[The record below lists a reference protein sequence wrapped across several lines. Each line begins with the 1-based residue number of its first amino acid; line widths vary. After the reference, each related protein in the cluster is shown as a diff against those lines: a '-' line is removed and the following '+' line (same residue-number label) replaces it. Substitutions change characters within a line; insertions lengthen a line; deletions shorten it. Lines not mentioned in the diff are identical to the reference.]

1 MATVIMKTKLNN
13 VDPLDWLANKRFLEA
28 VAGSE
33 INLYVIYIYIY
44 IYTYIW
50 DNGGSPSEPCFSPSI
65 HCKASVHFSFW
76 HSRAFGILRIQWI
89 GQWTK
94 S

>member
-33 INLYVIYIYIY
+33 INLYVIIHIYM
-44 IYTYIW
+44 